1 MPFDS
6 PLVPL
11 CKNEHL
17 LDKGRKIAR
26 AERVKKRNSRQ
37 LEDSTRRISPI
48 RWKVVRLVTN
58 EKKEVPLLYF
68 LPRKG
73 KKATLSFHRRG

>member
-1 MPFDS
+1 MHPYDRANQINKHLPMPFDS

-48 RWKVVRLVTN
+48 R
-58 EKKEVPLLYF
+58 
-68 LPRKG
+68 
-73 KKATLSFHRRG
+73 